1 MVSRNHSDLL
11 NIIGTGLVD
20 NVSGLITA
28 KILRDIATDTVDT
41 IFATTAGS
49 GSLFNVTTDAGLGHL
64 AIQSG
69 SGIRVIGG
77 DGITTTLSEV
87 GDGSGTIT
95 IDSEGSGT
103 MSKLMLGYDKT
114 WSGISSVVPLTDSSG
129 IIIKEGHNIT
139 VDFED
144 ASGSGIF
151 TINAFPQVFKRISA
165 GGDSGYTW
173 NSHSD
178 LVSDAVSD
186 TLSIVVGTGIRVD
199 TDASNDAIR
208 ISVSGNIADAAD
220 GSGTMSK
227 LMLGHD
233 SGGSSS
239 VVTLEDASG
248 ILLKAGNNISIDFD
262 SNATNGSG
270 IFTFSTTLP
279 SGNAITT
286 VSAGGD
292 TGYTWT
298 SQNDVVAEGDADTLS
313 VVAGTGIRLDTDSTN
328 DAIRFSV
335 SGALP
340 LATHPAT
347 SPASS
352 SDNSTNTFIQDI
364 TLDAYGH
371 ITAIGTNDVTLA
383 SASGTMSRLKLGAQD
398 GLEPQQLGDGSGLFF
413 AAGDNMAIELTNN
426 YPSGILTF
434 SSPGSGTMSKF
445 KVMADTAEFP
455 LSLEDGSG
463 LLFAGGTHIDVSLT
477 NENNGSG
484 LLTIS
489 ADSTLSSGTMSH
501 LHIGASDGPPDGPP
515 LARMGDGSGLF
526 FSAGDNLTVSYTNQA
541 GGSGVITFSAPAA
554 GSGTM
559 SQLKLG
565 STTMPAG
572 TSQTLTDGS
581 GLFFAAGDNMSVT
594 LTNDAGSG
602 ILTFASTLSDLDG
615 LSDVAVSGT
624 TTAAELML
632 FDNGASGLY
641 IGDQT
646 HSNIAPGDGSNTE
659 THGTVAIGGNTH
671 IGWCAGSGVT
681 TGHHNTLVGSMAG
694 HKLSSAYAYDNTFVG
709 YQAGSGVTGGN
720 AFYHRAENI
729 IIGAHAAVAPDASQ
743 FVQNVIIGSDTVRTD
758 GSVMNG
764 NIVIG
769 SNAME
774 DMVICNNA
782 VAIGLDALSDG
793 TSCTST
799 IAIGY
804 SAGSNATESTAST
817 FVGSHVGWGV
827 VSGDYSVAFGYK
839 ALEYQDRDNTV
850 AIGSY
855 AGGGKSGGG
864 SIEGGVYIGY
874 KAGNESNT
882 LRDHNELFIANET
895 PANEGTLI
903 KGDFSH
909 KLLAV
914 GAADQTLST
923 GSGTLQVFPKHPTTK
938 ALYVKGA
945 AGQTAPLAEFYNGVG
960 DNIVNINAW
969 GVLEASGIAAGPS
982 GLRIDGT
989 AVTATAAELNYVD
1002 GVTSNIQTQIDA
1014 ISGSGT
1020 MSKFHIG
1027 STTQVDPNQIS
1038 LGDGSGLFFAAGD
1051 NMTITAT
1058 NTGGSGV
1065 ITFASTAS
1073 GGGTATS
1080 GNAFTTISAGGDTGY
1095 TWTSQNDIVA
1105 VNDADTLKL
1114 IAGSGIRLDT
1124 DASSKAIRFSASGDY
1139 ATVESPT
1146 FTGTITIGSA
1156 EISETELE
1164 ILDGATLSTTEL
1176 NYVDGVTSDI
1186 QTQLDALHHESH
1198 AASGSDG
1205 RVQYNNAGHLA
1216 GASGLYYDDQN
1227 NRVGVSNIYGSV
1239 SADFPLSTLDV
1250 VGSGYAFTSEFS
1262 NKPMSR
1268 PALPGVSNVL
1278 NPVLFIR
1285 NFDSALASN
1294 QNNGKGGF
1302 ICPTHSTHGLM
1313 ISTLASAGYISIGPS
1328 GSADTLSIS
1337 TEQATVNGDAT
1348 VTGEV
1353 TASRLV
1359 VTALAGNTGGVPH
1372 IDSDGIIYGSGI
1384 SAGPSGLRI
1393 DGTAITASAAE
1404 LNYVDGVSSNIQ
1416 TQIDAIS
1423 GTGTM
1428 SKLHLGATT
1437 MSEGTKESLTDGSG
1451 LFFAAGDNVTVTLTN
1466 DTAGSGVVTIASSH
1480 PSISAA
1486 STSDNGG
1493 NTFIQ
1498 DITLDGNGHVTGIGT
1513 NTIPSGNYATT
1524 ASPTFTGVV
1533 TTPRLVVTALAG
1545 NTGGVPHIDSDGIIY
1560 GSGISA
1566 GPSGLRINGTAITA
1580 SAAELNYVDGVSSA
1594 IQTQMDAKAAVAS
1607 PTFTGVVTTPRLVV
1621 TALAGNTGGVPHIDS
1636 DGIIYGSGISA
1647 GPSGLRINGVAVT
1660 STAAELNIMDGGATV
1675 TTPTVA
1681 GADAFVMNDGGTM
1694 AQVDIDN
1701 VDTYLS
1707 ATTKT
1712 LTNKTLT
1719 SPTITSPTIT
1729 GTTNLASGVIIG
1741 VPSTESSDGYSLEVA
1756 GQIRASGVVVAPI
1769 TASDAATVTFDLK
1782 QSNFHMLT
1790 LARAS
1795 TTLVFADAKPGQ
1807 RFLTRLTQD
1816 GTGSRNVVWPGGISW
1831 ARAAG
1836 VGTPPPPSATA
1847 AHSSMYGFVCTSGVG
1862 ATMYYDGFII
1872 GSGIQG
1878 TST

>member
-11 NIIGTGLVD
+11 NIIGTGLAD

-41 IFATTAGS
+41 IFATTAAS
-49 GSLFNVTTDAGLGHL
+49 GSLFNVTADAGLGEL

-69 SGIRVIGG
+69 SGIRVFGG
-77 DGITTTLSEV
+77 DGITTTLSET
-87 GDGSGTIT
+87 GDGSGLIT
-95 IDSEGSGT
+95 IDSAGSGSGT
-103 MSKLMLGYDKT
+103 MSKLMLGVDRRWDGVTEYPL
-114 WSGISSVVPLTDSSG
+114 SLTDSSG
-129 IIIKEGHNIT
+129 IMFKEGHNVSI
-139 VDFED
+139 DLHNSD
-144 ASGSGIF
+144 GSGIVV
-151 TINAFPQVFKRISA
+151 INSFQSAFKTVAAS
-165 GGDSGYTW
+165 GDNSNTW
-173 NSHSD
+173 NSHSS
-178 LVSDAVSD
+178 LVSDSSSD
-186 TLSIVVGTGIRVD
+186 TLFFVGGTGIKLD
-199 TDASNDAIR
+199 TDANNDAIR
-208 ISVSGNIADAAD
+208 ISVSGDIANSAG

-233 SGGSSS
+233 SEGSSS

-270 IFTFSTTLP
+270 IFTFSTTAEINAASGTMSKLHVGATTMPEGTKESLTDGSGLFFAAGDNVTVTLRNDTVGSGIVTIASSHP
-279 SGNAITT
+279 S
-286 VSAGGD
+286 VSA
-292 TGYTWT
+292 
-298 SQNDVVAEGDADTLS
+298 
-313 VVAGTGIRLDTDSTN
+313 
-328 DAIRFSV
+328 
-335 SGALP
+335 
-340 LATHPAT
+340 
-347 SPASS
+347 ASS
-352 SDNSTNTFIQDI
+352 SDNGGNTFIQDI

-371 ITAIGTNDVTLA
+371 ITGIGTNEVGSGNFAPA
-383 SASGTMSRLKLGAQD
+383 SASGTMSKLHLGATIMPE
-398 GLEPQQLGDGSGLFF
+398 GAKESLTDGSGLFF

-426 YPSGILTF
+426 DEGSGILTF

-445 KVMADTAEFP
+445 KVMATNAGFP

-463 LLFAGGTHIDVSLT
+463 LFVTGGTYIDVSLT
-477 NENNGSG
+477 DENNGSG

-489 ADSTLSSGTMSH
+489 ADSTLSSGTMSRFH
-501 LHIGASDGPPDGPP
+501 
-515 LARMGDGSGLF
+515 
-526 FSAGDNLTVSYTNQA
+526 V
-541 GGSGVITFSAPAA
+541 
-554 GSGTM
+554 
-559 SQLKLG
+559 G
-565 STTMPAG
+565 STTIPAG
-572 TSQTLTDGS
+572 MTQTLTDGS
-581 GLFFAAGDNMSVT
+581 GLFFAAGDNMAVT
-594 LTNDAGSG
+594 LTNNAESG

-895 PANEGTLI
+895 PTNEGTLI
-903 KGDFSH
+903 KGNFSH

-1038 LGDGSGLFFAAGD
+1038 LGDGSGLCFAAGS
-1051 NMTITAT
+1051 NMTITTT
-1058 NTGGSGV
+1058 NTDGSGV
-1065 ITFASTAS
+1065 ITFAADSS
-1073 GGGTATS
+1073 GG
-1080 GNAFTTISAGGDTGY
+1080 SARSVAGDTDNGLI
-1095 TWTSQNDIVA
+1095 TW
-1105 VNDADTLKL
+1105 
-1114 IAGSGIRLDT
+1114 
-1124 DASSKAIRFSASGDY
+1124 
-1139 ATVESPT
+1139 
-1146 FTGTITIGSA
+1146 
-1156 EISETELE
+1156 
-1164 ILDGATLSTTEL
+1164 
-1176 NYVDGVTSDI
+1176 VTSDN
-1186 QTQLDALHHESH
+1186 TFAAESNLTY
-1198 AASGSDG
+1198 DG
-1205 RVQYNNAGHLA
+1205 TTLKVAGLQGNN
-1216 GASGLYYDDQN
+1216 
-1227 NRVGVSNIYGSV
+1227 
-1239 SADFPLSTLDV
+1239 
-1250 VGSGYAFTSEFS
+1250 
-1262 NKPMSR
+1262 
-1268 PALPGVSNVL
+1268 PGV
-1278 NPVLFIR
+1278 PFI
-1285 NFDSALASN
+1285 
-1294 QNNGKGGF
+1294 
-1302 ICPTHSTHGLM
+1302 
-1313 ISTLASAGYISIGPS
+1313 
-1328 GSADTLSIS
+1328 
-1337 TEQATVNGDAT
+1337 E
-1348 VTGEV
+1348 
-1353 TASRLV
+1353 
-1359 VTALAGNTGGVPH
+1359 
-1372 IDSDGIIYGSGI
+1372 SDGIIYGSGI
-1384 SAGPSGLRI
+1384 AIGPSGLRI
-1393 DGTAITASAAE
+1393 DGTAVTLTAAE
-1404 LNYVDGVSSNIQ
+1404 INAAS
-1416 TQIDAIS
+1416 
-1423 GTGTM
+1423 GTM
-1428 SKLHLGATT
+1428 SKLQLGATT
-1437 MSEGTKESLTDGSG
+1437 IPAGMSQELTDGSG
-1451 LFFAAGDNVTVTLTN
+1451 LFFAAGDNMTVTLTN
-1466 DTAGSGVVTIASSH
+1466 NAESGIVTIASSH

-1513 NTIPSGNYATT
+1513 NTIPSGNYHPVIDASNRLDASLIGANGNVSNTEYGYLASVSSDIQTQLDAKGSGTMSRLKIGASDGLPQLQQLGDGSGLFFSAGSNMSVTLTNSDAGSGILTFASAHPSISAASDSTNTGNTFIQSLGFDSNGHVTSVGTNTVPSGNYAPT
-1524 ASPTFTGVV
+1524 ADPTFTGVV

-1580 SAAELNYVDGVSSA
+1580 TPAELNL
-1594 IQTQMDAKAAVAS
+1594 I
-1607 PTFTGVVTTPRLVV
+1607 
-1621 TALAGNTGGVPHIDS
+1621 
-1636 DGIIYGSGISA
+1636 
-1647 GPSGLRINGVAVT
+1647 
-1660 STAAELNIMDGGATV
+1660 DGGATV
-1675 TTPTVA
+1675 GTTAVA
-1681 GADAFVMNDGGTM
+1681 DGDGIIHNDDGTM
-1694 AQVDIDN
+1694 RVTTVQTF
-1701 VDTYLS
+1701 DTYF
-1707 ATTKT
+1707 AQTTKT

-1729 GTTNLASGVIIG
+1729 GTTTLASGVTIG
-1741 VPSTESSDGYSLEVA
+1741 LQDNDTSDGYSLEVA
-1756 GQIRASGVVVAPI
+1756 GQIGASGVVVAPI
-1769 TASDAATVTFDLK
+1769 TASDGATVTFDLK
-1782 QSNFHMLT
+1782 RSSFHMVTLGGNRT
-1790 LARAS
+1790 LA
-1795 TTLVFADAKPGQ
+1795 VEDAKVGQ
-1807 RFLTRLTQD
+1807 KFIIRLQQD
-1816 GTGSRNVVWPGGISW
+1816 GAGSRTVTWFNGIRWAGG
-1831 ARAAG
+1831 
-1836 VGTPPPPSATA
+1836 GTAPTLTTTA
-1847 AHSSMYGFVCTSGVG
+1847 NQADSFGFIATSG
-1862 ATMYYDGFII
+1862 TTDFDGFII
-1872 GSGIQG
+1872 GQNI
-1878 TST
+1878 

>member
-11 NIIGTGLVD
+11 NIIGTGLAD

-41 IFATTAGS
+41 IFATTAAS
-49 GSLFNVTTDAGLGHL
+49 GSLFNVTADAGLGEL

-77 DGITTTLSEV
+77 DGITTTLSET
-87 GDGSGTIT
+87 GDGSGLIT
-95 IDSEGSGT
+95 IDSAGSGSGT
-103 MSKLMLGYDKT
+103 MSKLMLGVDRRWDGVTEYPL
-114 WSGISSVVPLTDSSG
+114 SLTDSSG
-129 IIIKEGHNIT
+129 IMFKEGHNVSI
-139 VDFED
+139 DLHNSD
-144 ASGSGIF
+144 GSGIVV
-151 TINAFPQVFKRISA
+151 INSFQSAFKTVAAS
-165 GGDSGYTW
+165 GDNSNTW
-173 NSHSD
+173 NSHSS
-178 LVSDAVSD
+178 LVSDSSSD
-186 TLSIVVGTGIRVD
+186 TLFFVGGTGIKLD
-199 TDASNDAIR
+199 TDANNDAIR
-208 ISVSGNIADAAD
+208 ISVSGDIANSAG

-233 SGGSSS
+233 SEGSSS

-270 IFTFSTTLP
+270 IFTFSTTAEINAASGTMSKLHVGATTMPEGTKESLTDGSGLFFAAGDNVTVTLRNDTVGSGIVTIASSHP
-279 SGNAITT
+279 S
-286 VSAGGD
+286 VSA
-292 TGYTWT
+292 
-298 SQNDVVAEGDADTLS
+298 
-313 VVAGTGIRLDTDSTN
+313 
-328 DAIRFSV
+328 
-335 SGALP
+335 
-340 LATHPAT
+340 
-347 SPASS
+347 ASS
-352 SDNSTNTFIQDI
+352 SDNGGNTFIQDI

-371 ITAIGTNDVTLA
+371 ITGIGTNEVGSGNFAPA
-383 SASGTMSRLKLGAQD
+383 SASGTMSKLHLGATIMPE
-398 GLEPQQLGDGSGLFF
+398 GAKESLTDGSGLFF

-426 YPSGILTF
+426 DEGSGILTF

-445 KVMADTAEFP
+445 KVMATNAGFP

-463 LLFAGGTHIDVSLT
+463 LFVTGGTYIDVSLT
-477 NENNGSG
+477 DENNGSG

-489 ADSTLSSGTMSH
+489 ADSTLSSGTMSRFH
-501 LHIGASDGPPDGPP
+501 
-515 LARMGDGSGLF
+515 
-526 FSAGDNLTVSYTNQA
+526 V
-541 GGSGVITFSAPAA
+541 
-554 GSGTM
+554 
-559 SQLKLG
+559 G
-565 STTMPAG
+565 STTIPAG
-572 TSQTLTDGS
+572 MTQTLTDGS
-581 GLFFAAGDNMSVT
+581 GLFFAAGDNMAVT
-594 LTNDAGSG
+594 LTNNAESG

-895 PANEGTLI
+895 PTNEGTLI
-903 KGDFSH
+903 KGNFSH

-1038 LGDGSGLFFAAGD
+1038 LGDGSGLFFAAGS
-1051 NMTITAT
+1051 NMTITTT
-1058 NTGGSGV
+1058 NTDGSGV
-1065 ITFASTAS
+1065 ITFAADSS
-1073 GGGTATS
+1073 GG
-1080 GNAFTTISAGGDTGY
+1080 SARSVAGDTDNGLI
-1095 TWTSQNDIVA
+1095 TWVTSDNTFAAESNLTYDGT
-1105 VNDADTLKL
+1105 TLKVAGL
-1114 IAGSGIRLDT
+1114 QGNNPGVPFIESDGIIYGSGIAIGPSGLRIDGTAVTLTAAEINAASGTMSKLQLGATTIPAGMSQELTDGSGLFFAAGDNMTVTLTNNAESGIVTIASSHPSISAASTSDNGGNTFIQDITLDSNGHVTGIGTNTIPSGNYHPVIDSSNRLD
-1124 DASSKAIRFSASGDY
+1124 ASLIGANGNVSNTEYGYLAS
-1139 ATVESPT
+1139 VS
-1146 FTGTITIGSA
+1146 
-1156 EISETELE
+1156 
-1164 ILDGATLSTTEL
+1164 
-1176 NYVDGVTSDI
+1176 SDI

-1205 RVQYNNAGHLA
+1205 RVQYNNGGHLA

-1285 NFDSALASN
+1285 NFDSALASDE
-1294 QNNGKGGF
+1294 NNGKGGF

-1337 TEQATVNGDAT
+1337 TEQATVNGSAT
-1348 VTGEV
+1348 VTGTTTTTNLKV
-1353 TASRLV
+1353 T
-1359 VTALAGNTGGVPH
+1359 
-1372 IDSDGIIYGSGI
+1372 GS
-1384 SAGPSGLRI
+1384 L
-1393 DGTAITASAAE
+1393 
-1404 LNYVDGVSSNIQ
+1404 
-1416 TQIDAIS
+1416 
-1423 GTGTM
+1423 
-1428 SKLHLGATT
+1428 
-1437 MSEGTKESLTDGSG
+1437 
-1451 LFFAAGDNVTVTLTN
+1451 
-1466 DTAGSGVVTIASSH
+1466 
-1480 PSISAA
+1480 
-1486 STSDNGG
+1486 
-1493 NTFIQ
+1493 
-1498 DITLDGNGHVTGIGT
+1498 GIGT
-1513 NTIPSGNYATT
+1513 SSVNPKPKLDVGGEIWASGIRLYSEVDESLAAGA
-1524 ASPTFTGVV
+1524 ASGILTVV
-1533 TTPRLVVTALAG
+1533 NSAG
-1545 NTGGVPHIDSDGIIY
+1545 DDVANIYSNGIIY

-1719 SPTITSPTIT
+1719 TPTITSPTIT
-1729 GTTNLASGVIIG
+1729 GTTTLASGVNIG
-1741 VPSTESSDGYSLEVA
+1741 FERSALESSDGYALEVA
-1756 GQIRASGVVVAPI
+1756 GQIKSSGIVTAPI
-1769 TASDAATVTFDLK
+1769 TASSATTVNFDLK
-1782 QSNFHMLT
+1782 QTNFHMLT
-1790 LARAS
+1790 MGHNVS
-1795 TTLVFADAKPGQ
+1795 GVFVDAVPGQ
-1807 RFLTRLTQD
+1807 RFLIRLTQD
-1816 GTGSRNVVWPGGISW
+1816 STGSRTITWPGRISW
-1831 ARAAG
+1831 ARAIG
-1836 VGTPPPPSATA
+1836 VGTPPPPSTA
-1847 AHSSMYGFVCTSGVG
+1847 AGLSTMYGFVCTSGVVG
-1862 ATMYYDGFII
+1862 GSMYYDGFII